1 MNVKYG
7 GKHVPK
13 SPVKIDVKPK
23 GDASKCK
30 LKGPGLESPVVNEP
44 TNFDVDCKR
53 AGMLYWCTN
62 NGFIE
67 RLAVYFD
74 QYSCTMVL
82 IVCYHVFAK
91 YTYEGSIAGGG
102 YIVDDENFSTVPGL
116 RFHMCMIFT
125 RDI

>member
-44 TNFDVDCKR
+44 TNFDVHCKR
-53 AGMLYWCTN
+53 AGMQHWCTN
-62 NGFIE
+62 MALLKDSQCILTN
-67 RLAVYFD
+67 
-74 QYSCTMVL
+74 T
-82 IVCYHVFAK
+82 HVIWCCICCHIFARS
-91 YTYEGSIAGGG
+91 TYEGSVAGGG

-116 RFHMCMIFT
+116 RFDMCTIST
-125 RDI
+125 